1 MSLGQADLP
10 LEVCAGQGWG
20 CPAAHQSPPQQL
32 LTGPGSTH
40 GAEEAGLGESSTP
53 RGGSLWKNTALCI
66 HGTWCGLC
74 YHSGSVLG
82 QVPRPSN
89 VQGRVSAVLVHSISC
104 SGCGVTWS
112 CAHTTLLTFLC
123 AYHATDI
130 AVMLLKLFKQSIVL
144 NLPLCLLF
152 LLLKE
157 KNIIGVLRCTILP
170 TPR

>member
-32 LTGPGSTH
+32 LTGPGGTH

-82 QVPRPSN
+82 RVPRPSN
-89 VQGRVSAVLVHSISC
+89 VQGRASAVLVHSISC

-123 AYHATDI
+123 ASCNRHRGDAPQVI
-130 AVMLLKLFKQSIVL
+130 
-144 NLPLCLLF
+144 
-152 LLLKE
+152 
-157 KNIIGVLRCTILP
+157 
-170 TPR
+170 